1 MLFRSVKSEIGVER
15 EPERGTDPGSLHSRP
30 LLSGRDQSLDLK
42 PKSRSGELIP
52 VLWAASPVGAGLQR
66 LLGTSG
72 APQNTVNTPSSV

>member
-1 MLFRSVKSEIGVER
+1 M
-15 EPERGTDPGSLHSRP
+15 
-30 LLSGRDQSLDLK
+30 SGRDQSLDLK

-72 APQNTVNTPSSV
+72 APQNTVNTPFLWYFAYIVCMQLVTELGMWPQGFRPSVFFC